1 MKREMNNKKYILPLL
16 VITTLIVS
24 IFLVSAVEPNSI
36 NTGAWNWVKGI
47 YEDYILPSDSVDY
60 FSGFSNPN
68 ILAIVT
74 IIGLI
79 VFSSIIFEISSLLP
93 LSMFTNI
100 IIGTGALIILIATK
114 IMRTIITYLMLFIV
128 TATGAGG
135 IFGMIMVGVIFLVLA
150 IATFTGANWAHTWVD
165 RIRYNRDMSR
175 MTRKAYKA
183 AANVTALN
191 TEGAAVKYK

>member
-1 MKREMNNKKYILPLL
+1 
-16 VITTLIVS
+16 
-24 IFLVSAVEPNSI
+24 
-36 NTGAWNWVKGI
+36 
-47 YEDYILPSDSVDY
+47 
-60 FSGFSNPN
+60 
-68 ILAIVT
+68 
-74 IIGLI
+74 
-79 VFSSIIFEISSLLP
+79 
-93 LSMFTNI
+93 MFTNI

>member
-60 FSGFSNPN
+60 FSEFSNPN

>member
-60 FSGFSNPN
+60 FSEFSNPN

-191 TEGAAVKYK
+191 TEGANVKYK